1 MQVHFCTFT
10 SDHALNFAA
19 RFGNYAVFRRIIYPS
34 KRRDS
39 MGTGG
44 SFPRGKANQSA
55 KLIKSQSRA
64 EAKNSNIVQIY
75 SREYKCV
82 DVQSNSTGWFLKIN
96 SGIVNNLKLS
106 LRLNSIQYSRA
117 MGRDSSVG
125 IATRYG
131 LVGPEIECRWGRDF
145 LHVSWSAVGPTQPH
159 AQQVP
164 GIFPGGKGAGV

>member
-1 MQVHFCTFT
+1 VTLPMSAKRKYQQLTSGVLPVLMQVHFCTFT

-19 RFGNYAVFRRIIYPS
+19 RFGNYAAFRRIIYPL
-34 KRRDS
+34 KRR
-39 MGTGG
+39 GG
-44 SFPRGKANQSA
+44 SFPRGKANKSA
-55 KLIKSQSRA
+55 KLIKSQSTA

-82 DVQSNSTGWFLKIN
+82 DVHSDSIGWFLKIN

-131 LVGPEIECRWGRDF
+131 LVGPGIECRWGRDF
-145 LHVSWSAVGPTQPH
+145 LHLS
-159 AQQVP
+159 
-164 GIFPGGKGAGV
+164 